1 MEMYIAHC
9 GEYIVEMYIV
19 ESRRFVSV
27 KDEPNDGRPHLKT
40 HLDGSPEGESKR

>member
-27 KDEPNDGRPHLKT
+27 KDEADDGRPHLKP
-40 HLDGSPEGESKR
+40 HLDGRAERENKT

>member
-1 MEMYIAHC
+1 MWRVTC

-40 HLDGSPEGESKR
+40 HLDGRAEGENKT